1 MLTHPATISGGT
13 LSGSPSECVPHQL
26 THFISRRLLYLVP
39 VWLGVSLL
47 SFSLSNLAPGDPAE
61 LMLVR
66 QTGQAPSAEEVAR
79 LREEL
84 GLNGHVAVRYA
95 RWLRGVAAGDLGTS
109 YRTGAPVLQLLTS
122 RFPSTLQL
130 ALSAMLLGVLIAIP
144 LGAVAAIN
152 RDSITD
158 HLARFVALVGASV
171 PGFLVGYLL
180 ILFFAVTLRI
190 LPVAGSDGW
199 RYLIL
204 PVFTLAIGEAAALV
218 RLTRA
223 NMLEVLGE
231 DYVRTARAKGA
242 GRRRVYVRH
251 ALRNALNPIVTLSGV
266 RFGRLLGGAAIV
278 ETIFGRPGIGKTV
291 VEAIQDRDYPVIQG
305 FILFAGT
312 VFLLANLLVD
322 ISYPWLDPRVR
333 LDADLR
339 KYRAPS

>member
-1 MLTHPATISGGT
+1 MSR
-13 LSGSPSECVPHQL
+13 QL
-26 THFISRRLLYLVP
+26 VRYVTRRLLYLVP

-47 SFSLSNLAPGDPAE
+47 AFSLSNLAPGDPAE

-66 QTGQAPSAEEVAR
+66 QTGQSPTAAEVAQ

-84 GLNGHVAVRYA
+84 GLNGPVPVRYA
-95 RWLRGVAAGDLGTS
+95 RWLASVTTGNLGTS
-109 YRTGAPVLQLLTS
+109 YRTGAPVLDLLVS

-130 ALSAMLLGVLIAIP
+130 ALSAMLVAVLVAVP
-144 LGAVAAIN
+144 LGAVAAIR
-152 RDSITD
+152 RDSLVD
-158 HLARFVALVGASV
+158 HFARLIALVGASI
-171 PGFLVGYLL
+171 PGFVVGYLL
-180 ILFFAVTLRI
+180 ILLFAVTLRL

-204 PVFTLAIGEAAALV
+204 PVLTLGVGEAAALV

-242 GRRRVYVRH
+242 RSRTVFVRH
-251 ALRNALNPIVTLSGV
+251 ALRNALNPVVTLSAV

-278 ETIFGRPGIGKTV
+278 ETIFARPGIGKTV
-291 VEAIQDRDYPVIQG
+291 VDAIHDRDYPVIQG

-322 ISYPWLDPRVR
+322 VMYPLLDPRIR
-333 LDADLR
+333 LGNGE
-339 KYRAPS
+339 KSHRASS